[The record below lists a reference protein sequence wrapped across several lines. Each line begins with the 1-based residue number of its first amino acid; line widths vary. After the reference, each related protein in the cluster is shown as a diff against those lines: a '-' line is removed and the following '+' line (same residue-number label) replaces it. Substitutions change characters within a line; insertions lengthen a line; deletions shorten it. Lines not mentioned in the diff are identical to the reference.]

1 MKIKTNNYGKDEFNT
16 IKHISFNQTKLC
28 NLSCIEFFGKHTPI
42 KMQDHKELNIYFGH
56 EIPAREQIMFGT
68 QLCIHLSNKQT
79 VVKPMLTEG
88 LSYEL

>member
-1 MKIKTNNYGKDEFNT
+1 MQSKLHRILR
-16 IKHISFNQTKLC
+16 QTYSHQ
-28 NLSCIEFFGKHTPI
+28 NAGP
-42 KMQDHKELNIYFGH
+42 QELNIYFGH